1 VDSRT
6 RRVKEM
12 GERVLDWSTA
22 HSDPDPGSTA
32 ALNRLQQL
40 VTRLDE
46 LAGRQRDG
54 ILEVRRA
61 TARKRTMREDITK
74 IHLSHIISA
83 AELASAEEPELA
95 EKFRVPGRVRNYA
108 AFRTAARGVLTEAE
122 SRKELLM
129 KYGLSEPVL
138 VALRKSLDEFDSV
151 VEQGAQGRALHV
163 GASTELE
170 HVTGEILR
178 VVKVMDGGN
187 RFRLGQ
193 DGELLSGWENTSSV
207 IAAPKRAPETPGST
221 GQAPPDQSH
230 PAA

>member
-1 VDSRT
+1 MDSRT

-22 HSDPDPGSTA
+22 HPDPDTGSA
-32 ALNRLQQL
+32 VALSRLQQL
-40 VTRLDE
+40 VTRLDQ
-46 LAGRQRDG
+46 LASRQRDG

-61 TARKRTMREDITK
+61 TARKRTMREEITQ

-83 AELASAEEPELA
+83 AELASAEEPALA

-129 KYGLSEPVL
+129 KHGLSEPML
-138 VALRKSLDEFDSV
+138 VALRTALDDFDAV
-151 VEQGAQGRALHV
+151 VEQGAQGRTTHV
-163 GASTELE
+163 GASAELE
-170 HVTGEILR
+170 NVTSEIR
-178 VVKVMDGGN
+178 GVVSVMDGRN
-187 RFRLGQ
+187 RFRLAE

-207 IAAPKRAPETPGST
+207 IAAPKRAPETPSST
-221 GQAPPDQSH
+221 GGTPPGQSH